1 MLRTAVKGMW
11 AHKLRLTLTAL
22 SIVLGVAFVVG
33 SFVFTDTIQDG
44 FDKLFG
50 DIYAGVDVQVEAQVL
65 DFADQGE
72 GEPSFD
78 EGVLD
83 QVAAV
88 PGVEVAVPSVSGF
101 AQLLDAEGNLLGVT
115 GPPKFGFSWVDDPSV
130 NRLTILEGDG
140 RPPTGPGEVA
150 VDTATANRHDITVGQ
165 EVDVAFEDGKGR
177 FQVVGLASSVSQ
189 TDFGT
194 SSLLLFEHRE
204 TQRLLGLDGQLTAIV
219 IQAQEGISPE
229 ELLQRVEA
237 VLPEGLTA
245 ATGEALEQS
254 VVEELETGLGFFNT
268 ALLVFAAVAILVGA
282 FIIQNTFRIIV
293 AQRLRELALLRAI
306 GATSRQVVRMVTTE
320 AALVALVASALGVG
334 AGIALAYGMREAL
347 GLVGFSFPRGDLVV
361 ETRTIVLGMVV
372 GVVITVTSALLP
384 AFQASS
390 VPPVAALRVGAGHTK
405 RASLR
410 RRAIIGI
417 SVTCLGIAG
426 LVIGLV
432 WLGITWVGAGA
443 LLLFLGVAILAPLV
457 ARPAGSFLGWPLP
470 RLFGVPGL
478 LAKENTRRQP
488 RRTAATASALMI
500 GIALVSFVAVLSSS
514 IRDSVKQSLLETF
527 AADLNITSLNFNTG
541 VSSEFV
547 GEISQLD
554 DLAAVSPIRIGFV
567 RITTADGSVEVV
579 TNLAAIDP
587 ATVEQVWST
596 GAEPG
601 IEAVVE
607 GMIVETNQMEEWG
620 WAVGDTLTL
629 EFPSGETTELEVTG
643 TLASEAFGGILI
655 SEERY
660 LQYYDLTAPTVVF
673 VAVDEGV
680 AVDEAQRQVQDLATD
695 YPLVQVQSKSEFVV
709 DFENQIDQLV
719 AVFNG
724 LLALAIVIAILGITN
739 TLALSI
745 TERIREIGLL
755 RAVGMVRRQVR
766 RMVRWEAVVV
776 AVFGAVLGVLL
787 GCVLGW
793 AVRLALAD
801 DGLEVF
807 SLPATQL
814 LIYVALAGV
823 AGVVA
828 AILPARSA
836 SRIKILDA
844 IAYE

>member
-1 MLRTAVKGMW
+1 MLRAAVKAMW

-50 DIYAGVDVQVEAQVL
+50 DAYAGVDVQVEAEVS
-65 DFADQGE
+65 DFAQQGE
-72 GEPSFD
+72 SFPSFD
-78 EGVLD
+78 EGLLD
-83 QVAAV
+83 QIASV
-88 PGVEVAVPSVSGF
+88 PGVALAVPSVRGF
-101 AQLLDAEGNLLGVT
+101 AQLLDSEGNLLGIS
-115 GPPKFGFSWVDDPSV
+115 GPPKFAFSWVDDSTV

-140 RPPTGPGEVA
+140 RPPTGPGEVV
-150 VDTATANRHDITVGQ
+150 VDMATASRHDIALDQ
-165 EVDVAFEDGKGR
+165 EVDVAFENGKGR
-177 FQVVGLASSVSQ
+177 FRVVGLATSVSQ
-189 TDFGT
+189 TDFGA

-204 TQRLLGLDGQLTAIV
+204 TQRLLGLEGELTAIV
-219 IQAQEGISPE
+219 VRAEEGLSPE
-229 ELLQRVEA
+229 ALLERIDA

-245 ATGEALEQS
+245 ATGEQLEQS

-282 FIIQNTFRIIV
+282 FIIQNTFRIII

-306 GATSRQVVRMVTTE
+306 GATSRQIVRMVVTE
-320 AALVALVASALGVG
+320 AALVGLVASALGVG
-334 AGIALAYGMREAL
+334 AGVLLAYGMREAL
-347 GLVGFSFPRGDLVV
+347 DLIGFSFPAGDLVV
-361 ETRTIVLGMVV
+361 QTRTFIIGMVV
-372 GVVITVTSALLP
+372 GVVITVASALLP
-384 AFQASS
+384 ALKASS
-390 VPPVAALRVGAGHTK
+390 VPPVAALRAGAGLIK

-410 RRAIIGI
+410 NRAIIGFSI
-417 SVTCLGIAG
+417 TGLGIAG
-426 LVIGLV
+426 LVVGLV

-443 LLLFLGVAILAPLV
+443 LLLFLGVATLAPLV

-470 RLFGVPGL
+470 RLFGLPGL

-514 IRDSVKQSLLETF
+514 ISDSVKQSLLETF
-527 AADLNITSLNFNTG
+527 AADLTITSVNFNTG
-541 VSSEFV
+541 VSNDFV
-547 GEISQLD
+547 EDLYQLEGMAAISP
-554 DLAAVSPIRIGFV
+554 VRVGWV
-567 RITTADGSVEVV
+567 RITTADGSEEKV
-579 TNLAAIDP
+579 TNIAAIDP

-607 GMIVETNQMEEWG
+607 GMIVETNQMEDRG
-620 WAVGDTLTL
+620 WTVGDTLTL
-629 EFPSGETTELEVTG
+629 EFPNGESTQLEITG
-643 TLASEAFGGILI
+643 TLASGAFGGILI
-655 SEERY
+655 SEERF
-660 LQYYDLTAPTVVF
+660 LRYYQLTAPAIVL
-673 VAVDEGV
+673 VAVGEGIELEGARERV
-680 AVDEAQRQVQDLATD
+680 EALAAD
-695 YPLVQVQSKSEFVV
+695 YPLVQIQTKSEFAA
-709 DFENQIDQLV
+709 DFENQIGQLV

-766 RMVRWEAVVV
+766 RMVRWEAVIV
-776 AVFGAVLGVLL
+776 AVFGAALGVLL
-787 GCVLGW
+787 GSVLGW

-801 DGLEVF
+801 DGLAVF
-807 SLPATQL
+807 SLPVSQL
-814 LIYVALAGV
+814 VIYVALAGV
-823 AGVVA
+823 AGVLA

>member
-33 SFVFTDTIQDG
+33 SFVFTDTIGDG

-50 DIYAGVDVQVEAQVL
+50 DAFAGVDVQVEAEVL
-65 DFADQGE
+65 DFAQQGE
-72 GEPSFD
+72 GVPSFD
-78 EGVLD
+78 EGILD

-88 PGVEVAVPSVSGF
+88 PGVKVALPSVRGF
-101 AQLLDAEGNLLGVT
+101 AQLLDSEGNLVGIS
-115 GPPKFGFSWVDDPSV
+115 GPPKFAFSWVEDPTV

-140 RPPTGPGEVA
+140 GPPKGPGEVV
-150 VDTATANRHDITVGQ
+150 VDMATATANDIEVGQ
-165 EVDVAFEDGKGR
+165 EVEVAFENGR
-177 FQVVGLASSVSQ
+177 GHFRVVGLATSVSQ
-189 TDFGT
+189 TDFGA

-204 TQRLLGLDGQLTAIV
+204 TQRLLGLEGQITAIV
-219 IQAQEGISPE
+219 VQGDEDITPE
-229 ELLQRVEA
+229 ALVERIEA
-237 VLPEGLTA
+237 VLPEGLLA
-245 ATGEALEQS
+245 ATGAELEQS
-254 VVEELETGLGFFNT
+254 VVEELETALGFFNT
-268 ALLVFAAVAILVGA
+268 ALLVFAGVAILVGA

-306 GATSRQVVRMVTTE
+306 GATSRQIVRMVATE
-320 AALVALVASALGVG
+320 AALVGLVASALGVG
-334 AGIALAYGMREAL
+334 AGILLAFGMREVL
-347 GLVGFSFPRGDLVV
+347 GLVGFTFPRGDLVV

-384 AFQASS
+384 AFKASS
-390 VPPVAALRVGAGHTK
+390 VPPVAALRVGAGHTR

-410 RRAIIGI
+410 NRAIIGL
-417 SVTCLGIAG
+417 SVTGLGVAG
-426 LVIGLV
+426 LVVGLV

-470 RLFGVPGL
+470 RLFGLPGL

-514 IRDSVKQSLLETF
+514 ISDSVKQSLLETF
-527 AADLNITSLNFNTG
+527 AADLTITSVNFNTG
-541 VSSEFV
+541 VSSDFV
-547 GEISQLD
+547 DELHGLD
-554 DLAAVSPIRIGFV
+554 NLAAVSPVRVGVV
-567 RITTADGSVEVV
+567 RITSGDGSEEV
-579 TNLAAIDP
+579 TNIAAVDP
-587 ATVEQVWST
+587 ATVEQVWAT

-601 IEAVVE
+601 VEAVVE
-607 GMIVETNQMEEWG
+607 GMIVETGQMEDRG
-620 WAVGDTLTL
+620 WAIGEVLTL
-629 EFPSGETTELEVTG
+629 EFPSGDSLDLAITG

-660 LQYYDLTAPTVVF
+660 LQYYELTAPALVL
-673 VAVDEGV
+673 VAVADGAELDGV
-680 AVDEAQRQVQDLATD
+680 QQQVQDLASD
-695 YPLVQVQSKSEFVV
+695 YPLVQVQSKSEFAA
-709 DFENQIDQLV
+709 DFENQIGQLV

-745 TERIREIGLL
+745 TERVREIGLL

-787 GCVLGW
+787 GSVLGW

-807 SLPATQL
+807 SFPSVQL
-814 LIYVALAGV
+814 SVYVALAGV
-823 AGVVA
+823 AGVIA

-836 SRIKILDA
+836 SRIKILNA

>member
-1 MLRTAVKGMW
+1 MLRTAVKAMW

-50 DIYAGVDVQVEAQVL
+50 DVYAGVDVQVEAEMS
-65 DFADQGE
+65 DFAQE
-72 GEPSFD
+72 VETVPSFD
-78 EGVLD
+78 EDVLD
-83 QVAAV
+83 LVAGV

-101 AQLLDAEGNLLGVT
+101 AQLLDSEGNLVGIS
-115 GPPKFGFSWVDDPSV
+115 GPPKFGFSWVDHPTV
-130 NRLTILEGDG
+130 NRLTILDGDG
-140 RPPTGPGEVA
+140 RPPTGPGEVV
-150 VDTATANRHDITVGQ
+150 VDIETASRNDISVGQ
-165 EVDVAFEDGKGR
+165 EVDVAFANGKDR
-177 FQVVGLASSVSQ
+177 FRVVGLATSVSQ

-194 SSLLLFEHRE
+194 SSLLLFEYRE
-204 TQRLLGLDGQLTAIV
+204 MQRLLGLEGQLTAIV
-219 IQAQEGISPE
+219 VQAEDGLSADTVLERI
-229 ELLQRVEA
+229 EA
-237 VLPEGLTA
+237 VLPEGLEA
-245 ATGEALEQS
+245 ATGEQLEQS
-254 VVEELETGLGFFNT
+254 VLEELETALGFFNT
-268 ALLVFAAVAILVGA
+268 ALLVFAGVAILVGA

-306 GATSRQVVRMVTTE
+306 GATSRQIVRMVATE
-320 AALVALVASALGVG
+320 AALVGLVASALGVG
-334 AGIALAYGMREAL
+334 AGVLLAYGMREAL
-347 GLVGFSFPRGDLVV
+347 GLVGFTFPRGDLVV
-361 ETRTIVLGMVV
+361 ETRTIVLGMAV

-384 AFQASS
+384 AFKASS
-390 VPPVAALRVGAGHTK
+390 VPPVAALRAGAGHTR

-410 RRAIIGI
+410 NRAIIGS
-417 SVTCLGIAG
+417 SVTGLGVVG
-426 LVIGLV
+426 LVVGLA
-432 WLGITWVGAGA
+432 WLGITWVGGGA

-457 ARPAGSFLGWPLP
+457 ARPAGSLLGWPLP
-470 RLFGVPGL
+470 RLFGLPGL

-514 IRDSVKQSLLETF
+514 ISDSVRQSLLETF
-527 AADLNITSLNFNTG
+527 AADLTITSVNFSTG
-541 VSSEFV
+541 VSEEFV
-547 GEISQLD
+547 EELTELEG
-554 DLAAVSPIRIGFV
+554 LAAVSSV
-567 RITTADGSVEVV
+567 RTGLVQMTTADGSEELT
-579 TNLAAIDP
+579 TNIASIDP
-587 ATVEQVWST
+587 ATVEQVWAT

-601 IEAVVE
+601 IEAVAE
-607 GMIVETNQMEEWG
+607 GMIVETNSMEDRG
-620 WAVGDTLTL
+620 WAVGDVLTL
-629 EFPSGETTELEVTG
+629 EFPSGDSTELEITG

-655 SEERY
+655 SEELF
-660 LQYYDLTAPTVVF
+660 LQHYELSAPTLVL
-673 VAVDEGV
+673 VAVAEGV
-680 AVDEAQRQVQDLATD
+680 ELDEAQQWVQDLAAD
-695 YPLVQVQSKSEFVV
+695 YPLVQVQSKSEFAA
-709 DFENQIDQLV
+709 DFENQIGQLV

-755 RAVGMVRRQVR
+755 RAVGMIRRQVR

-787 GCVLGW
+787 GGVLGW

-807 SLPATQL
+807 SLPAVQL

-823 AGVVA
+823 AGVIA

>member
-22 SIVLGVAFVVG
+22 SIILGVAFVVG

-50 DIYAGVDVQVEAQVL
+50 DAYAGVGVQVEAEVL
-65 DFADQGE
+65 DFAQQGE
-72 GEPSFD
+72 DVPSFD

-83 QVAAV
+83 GIASV
-88 PGVEVAVPSVSGF
+88 PGVKVAVPSVRGF
-101 AQLLDAEGNLLGVT
+101 AQLLDSEGELLGIS
-115 GPPKFGFSWVDDPSV
+115 GPPKFAFSWVEHPTV
-130 NRLTILEGDG
+130 NRLTILEADG

-150 VDTATANRHDITVGQ
+150 VDIETATRHDITVGQ
-165 EVDVAFEDGKGR
+165 EVDVAFENGKGR
-177 FQVVGLASSVSQ
+177 FEVVGLATSVSQ
-189 TDFGT
+189 TDFG
-194 SSLLLFEHRE
+194 SSSILLFEHRE
-204 TQRLLGLDGQLTAIV
+204 AQRLLRLEGQLTAIV
-219 IQAQEGISPE
+219 VQADEGVSPE
-229 ELLQRVEA
+229 TLLESIEA
-237 VLPEGLTA
+237 VLPDGLMA
-245 ATGEALEQS
+245 ATGEELKES
-254 VVEELETGLGFFNT
+254 VVEELETSLGFFNT
-268 ALLVFAAVAILVGA
+268 ALLVFAGVAILVGA

-306 GATSRQVVRMVTTE
+306 GATSRQIVRMVATE
-320 AALVALVASALGVG
+320 AALVGLVASALGVG
-334 AGIALAYGMREAL
+334 AGILLAYGMREAL
-347 GLVGFSFPRGDLVV
+347 GLIGFTFPRGDLVV

-372 GVVITVTSALLP
+372 GVVITVVSALLP
-384 AFQASS
+384 AFKASS
-390 VPPVAALRVGAGHTK
+390 VPPVAALQAGAGHTK

-410 RRAIIGI
+410 NRAIIGF
-417 SVTCLGIAG
+417 SVTGLGIVG
-426 LVIGLV
+426 LVVGLV
-432 WLGITWVGAGA
+432 WLGITYVGVGA

-457 ARPAGSFLGWPLP
+457 ARPAGSLLGSPLP
-470 RLFGVPGL
+470 RLFGLPGL

-514 IRDSVKQSLLETF
+514 ISESVKQSLLETF
-527 AADLNITSLNFNTG
+527 AADLTITSLNFNTG
-541 VSSEFV
+541 VSGDFV
-547 GEISQLD
+547 EDLD
-554 DLAAVSPIRIGFV
+554 ELEDLAAVSSV
-567 RITTADGSVEVV
+567 RVGQVQITTGDPSDEIT
-579 TNLAAIDP
+579 TNIAAIDP

-601 IEAVVE
+601 VDAVVE
-607 GMIVETNQMEEWG
+607 GMIVETSQMDERG
-620 WAVGDTLTL
+620 WAVGDILTL
-629 EFPSGETTELEVTG
+629 KFPSGDITELEITG

-655 SEERY
+655 SEQRY
-660 LQYYDLTAPTVVF
+660 LTHYELNAPALVLVATA
-673 VAVDEGV
+673 EGV
-680 AVDEAQRQVQDLATD
+680 ELDAARQQVQDLASD
-695 YPLVQVQSKSEFVV
+695 YPLVQVQTKSEFAA
-709 DFENQIDQLV
+709 DFENQIGQLV

-755 RAVGMVRRQVR
+755 RAVGMVRRQIR

-787 GCVLGW
+787 GGILGW

-807 SLPATQL
+807 NLPALQL
-814 LIYVALAGV
+814 VVYVALAGV
-823 AGVVA
+823 AGVIA